1 MALTLETIS
10 IATILIF
17 LWACTISHATSR
29 TFYESS
35 SIAKQHDEW
44 MASFGRVYADDAEKA
59 RRQQIFKDNLDFIQK
74 HNNQANKG
82 YNLSLNS
89 YADLTNKEFLAYY
102 TGALYKPP
110 TQFGSSKTNNIF
122 AHQNV
127 SLSDIESSLDWRK
140 KGAVNEIKNQHRCG
154 SCWAFSAVAAVEGI
168 TKIKSGKLISL
179 SEQQLVDCASED
191 GCGGSLPEKAFDYIA
206 QSQGLASEA
215 EYPYKGTDGTCN
227 DEMINPAA
235 KISGYEQV
243 PSQSEEDLLK
253 AVAKQPVSVA
263 IDASGRAF
271 QFYNGGLFSGECG
284 TQLNHAVTL
293 IGYGEETNVK
303 YWLVRNSWGKDWGE
317 GGYIKMQR
325 DVGSPEGLC
334 GITLQ
339 ASYPTV

>member
-1 MALTLETIS
+1 MALILEKIS

-17 LWACTISHATSR
+17 LWACTSHA
-29 TFYESS
+29 FYESS

-59 RRQQIFKDNLDFIQK
+59 RRQQIFIDNLR
-74 HNNQANKG
+74 
-82 YNLSLNS
+82 
-89 YADLTNKEFLAYY
+89 
-102 TGALYKPP
+102 ALYKPP
-110 TQFGSSKTNNIF
+110 TQLGSSNSTNNNF
-122 AHQNV
+122 AYQ
-127 SLSDIESSLDWRK
+127 I
-140 KGAVNEIKNQHRCG
+140 
-154 SCWAFSAVAAVEGI
+154 
-168 TKIKSGKLISL
+168 
-179 SEQQLVDCASED
+179 ED

-227 DEMINPAA
+227 DVMMMNPAA
-235 KISGYEQV
+235 KISGYEDV

-253 AVAKQPVSVA
+253 AVANQPVSVG

-293 IGYGEETNVK
+293 IGYGETEETNVK

-317 GGYIKMQR
+317 GGYMKMQR
-325 DVGSPEGLC
+325 DVGSPQGLC
-334 GITLQ
+334 GVNLHP
-339 ASYPTV
+339 SYPTV